1 MKRSLTKVTAGSRR
15 RPRRVYFRG
24 RVLSARPADYG
35 LPGEAKNH
43 SKKLEK
49 NLATPLTQA
58 GEGANI
64 LERFNENHKNNLTT
78 VEIIENESNFER
90 ENTKIL
96 TQNFQALEEALRI
109 LNAVSKAE
117 IR

>member
-1 MKRSLTKVTAGSRR
+1 MVIFSSGSTR
-15 RPRRVYFRG
+15 
-24 RVLSARPADYG
+24 
-35 LPGEAKNH
+35 
-43 SKKLEK
+43 
-49 NLATPLTQA
+49 TT
-58 GEGANI
+58 
-64 LERFNENHKNNLTT
+64 KNNLTT

-117 IR
+117 IRKFNLKLLRAHGGCLGGKSR